1 MQYRA
6 TLLRVVWGGF
16 LGCLVALCAVRG
28 MAQTLTA
35 NEIVAR
41 MNAHDRERQAALDHY
56 ESQRTYHVEYHGP
69 MGDRTAEMQARMEFS
84 APDQKRFT
92 VLSESGSPM
101 FCHKVLRKLMDGEQE
116 GTLEANHLRSML
128 SSDNDNLKLAGED
141 EVNGV
146 KAWVLEV
153 SPKVNSRFNYK
164 GRVWVSQQDYAVV
177 RIVGSPAKNPS
188 WITSGATFD
197 YRYARNGQFWLPQR
211 NVTVSHVRMGGEV
224 TLTVDYGTYE
234 IDSARAHSASVAARG
249 GQTAVADVSRVS
261 LSPQ

>member
-1 MQYRA
+1 MRYRA
-6 TLLRVVWGGF
+6 TFLRVVWGGL
-16 LGCLVALCAVRG
+16 LGCLVMLCAVRG

-35 NEIVAR
+35 DEIVAR

-69 MGDRTAEMQARMEFS
+69 MGDHSAEMQARMEFS

-116 GTLEANHLRSML
+116 GTLEANHLRAML
-128 SSDNDNLKLAGED
+128 SSDNDNLKLVGED
-141 EVNGV
+141 EVDGV

-153 SPKVNSRFNYK
+153 SPKVGNRFNYQGK
-164 GRVWVSQQDYAVV
+164 VWVSQQDYALV

-197 YRYARNGQFWLPQR
+197 YRYARNGEFWLPQR
-211 NVTVSHVRMGGEV
+211 NVTVSHVRLGGEV

-234 IDSARAHSASVAARG
+234 IVAARARPAIASPHQG
-249 GQTAVADVSRVS
+249 RAAMVDVS
-261 LSPQ
+261 SPQ

>member
-1 MQYRA
+1 MRYRA
-6 TLLRVVWGGF
+6 TFLQVAGVGVLGGAT
-16 LGCLVALCAVRG
+16 VLCPACG
-28 MAQTLTA
+28 LAQTLTA
-35 NEIVAR
+35 DEIVSR
-41 MNAHDRERQAALDHY
+41 LNTHDRERQAALDHY

-84 APDQKRFT
+84 APDQKHFT

-116 GTLEANHLRSML
+116 GTLEANHLRAML
-128 SSDNDNLKLAGED
+128 SSDNDNLKLVGEENVD
-141 EVNGV
+141 GA

-164 GRVWVSQQDYAVV
+164 GRVWITQQDYAVA
-177 RIVGSPAKNPS
+177 RIVGSPAKNPA
-188 WITSGATFD
+188 WITSSATFD

-224 TLTVDYGTYE
+224 TLTVDYGTYQ
-234 IDSARAHSASVAARG
+234 IAATPAHMATHHGRETMV
-249 GQTAVADVSRVS
+249 DVSRVS